1 MNATQPV
8 TPTPAAAAADVPVL
22 WRDGFGQIF
31 RGRYLED
38 NLLVMVVDMFGKS
51 VTRYTDSRIRA
62 DIIRQTGSLVRVEA

>member
-1 MNATQPV
+1 MNVTQPV
-8 TPTPAAAAADVPVL
+8 TPAPADVPVL

-38 NLLVMVVDMFGKS
+38 NLLVMMVNMFGKT
-51 VTRYTDSRIRA
+51 VTWYTTSRIRA